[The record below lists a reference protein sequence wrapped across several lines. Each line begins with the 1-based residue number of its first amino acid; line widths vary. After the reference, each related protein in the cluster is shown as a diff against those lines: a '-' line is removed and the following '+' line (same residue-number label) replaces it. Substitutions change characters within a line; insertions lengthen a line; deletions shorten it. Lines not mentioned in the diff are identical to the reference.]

1 MDNIKILGLGH
12 PRTGTGFTSKTLKT
26 FGLKVGHEELE
37 RDGIVAWQL
46 VEENGPWPWMVRFNK
61 LTDVRPDFD
70 YLIYNTRN
78 PKTSIP
84 SMIYSDDDHRFK
96 AFDITSLEYRRSIGV
111 PVSNNRVEQAIL
123 SITTFDKIIESMNPD
138 VVYRIEDEYKKLY
151 DFVNTKVKG
160 NIRYTEPEKNVN
172 ARNKKGIETLSDEMN
187 KVRPFYRILINEYC
201 DKHGYDR
208 LFQDA
213 SYIKTNKDFS
223 KNVDNPKVSLIMMSY
238 LSDYPGARSNPVP
251 KFKRAVDSFLQQSY
265 KNSELIIV
273 SDGCE
278 LTNEEYFKHFRNY
291 PNIKLVKTE
300 KSEFRWPGHKR
311 QQGINVATGDWIG
324 YLDSDDVIHPDH
336 IKNIVSHIEP
346 DTEALLNRSYAYVK
360 EILQGRSVRIANGRP
375 FFINAYG
382 RKVML
387 DRYLKSIG
395 GNSGYITLNG
405 DFYIFAEKDRKFE
418 RHGTSRTFHKKD
430 IPFKWEDRDER
441 GEDILFSENI
451 KKYLNYKK
459 IDQGTYL
466 VCHVPNGK
474 DKFDL

>member
-1 MDNIKILGLGH
+1 MDKIRILGLGH

-46 VEENGPWPWMVRFNK
+46 VEKNGPWPWMLIFNK
-61 LTDVRPDFD
+61 LTDVRPDFE

-84 SMIYSDDDHRFK
+84 SMIYSDDDHVFK
-96 AFDITSLEYRRSIGV
+96 KFDITSLEYRRKIGV
-111 PVSNNRVEQAIL
+111 PISNNRVEQAIL
-123 SITTFDKIIESMNPD
+123 SITTFDRMIESMNPD
-138 VVYRIEDEYKKLY
+138 LTYRIEDEYKKLY
-151 DFVNTKVKG
+151 DFVSTNINS

-172 ARNKKGIETLSDEMN
+172 ARNKKGIETLSDEMEL
-187 KVRPFYRILINEYC
+187 VRPFYRILINDYC

-208 LFQDA
+208 LFPEVG
-213 SYIKTNKDFS
+213 SRNIKKNFK
-223 KNVDNPKVSLIMMSY
+223 KNVENPKVSMIMMSY
-238 LSDYPGARSNPVP
+238 LGDYPGARSNPIP

-265 KNSELIIV
+265 QNSELIIV

-278 LTNEEYFKHFRNY
+278 LTNQEYFKYFRNN
-291 PNIKLVKTE
+291 PRVKLVKTK

-311 QQGINVATGDWIG
+311 QLGINKATGHWIG
-324 YLDSDDVIHPDH
+324 YLDSDDIIHPDH

-346 DTEALLNRSYAYVK
+346 DTEALLNRSYAYVREVLEGK
-360 EILQGRSVRIANGRP
+360 FVKIQAGKP
-375 FFINAYG
+375 FFVNKYG
-382 RKVML
+382 RRVSLDVYLDSIDDKSGYVML
-387 DRYLKSIG
+387 N
-395 GNSGYITLNG
+395 GN
-405 DFYIFAEKDRKFE
+405 FYIFSERERKFE
-418 RHGTSRTFHKKD
+418 KHGTSRTFHRKD
-430 IPFKWEDRDER
+430 IPFEWEDRDER

-466 VCHVPNGK
+466 VCHVPKGK
-474 DKFDL
+474 YKFDI